1 MVLSN
6 ELSTAET
13 SSEAVTK
20 ASHKPQLTEPASK
33 LPLGARILILP
44 TKERRKQH

>member
-6 ELSTAET
+6 ELSTAQT

-20 ASHKPQLTEPASK
+20 ASHRPQLTEPTSK
-33 LPLGARILILP
+33 LPLGARVLIFP
-44 TKERRKQH
+44 AR